1 MKKTILFSI
10 IIVLVVAAG
19 VVFFMS
25 AKRPSVQNSGAK
37 SASGAVTINAAAKM
51 PETNPF
57 KTKVNP
63 VEGYTNPFSK

>member
-1 MKKTILFSI
+1 MNKLVIIVI
-10 IIVLVVAAG
+10 IILVVLG
-19 VVFFMS
+19 FGFVCFYNIS
-25 AKRPSVQNSGAK
+25 SHPKNIEK
-37 SASGAVTINAAAKM
+37 TVTVNPTAKM